1 MLPPSSHSAI
11 TMIVDQFEDVLGKVP
26 SGSPPV
32 APIPSVVPGSEPIY
46 QVAGDAGQ
54 KVLWVVFAIMLIASG
69 AFTLM
74 SWNVPL
80 VRCCLPT
87 HSDPL

>member
-1 MLPPSSHSAI
+1 
-11 TMIVDQFEDVLGKVP
+11 MIVDKFEEVLQTAALP
-26 SGSPPV
+26 AAASV
-32 APIPSVVPGSEPIY
+32 APIPSVIPGSEPIY

-80 VRCCLPT
+80 VRCNP
-87 HSDPL
+87 SD